1 LAQDSVRVRSTLDE
15 LCSDRLAGRGY
26 VAGGDR
32 KAARF
37 LRKAFQTA
45 GLSTL
50 PGNTWFQAF
59 YFSVNSFPGPVS
71 LKIDGKSLVP
81 GRDFLVSPQSPS
93 IKGTY
98 TLRNG
103 LEKTES
109 CNASNTPKPWML
121 FDTTGTGI
129 SFSRKQADSLRNCMH
144 AAGNLWTTGT
154 KLTWSVSQKQDRIPE
169 IVVVD
174 SVFPHNPSRM
184 EVRIRSQFKKQH
196 KARNV
201 IGYLPGTGN
210 CDSALFI
217 TAHYDHLGR
226 MGREAVFRGANDNA
240 SGVSMLLELAHWF
253 SEPENR
259 PRHDLVFVAF
269 AGEEAGLIG
278 SKHFVESDWYPLKRI
293 RFLLNLDLLGG
304 GEEGLMV
311 VNATIHPT
319 EFQLLKELNDSLN
332 LLPDLRQRGPA
343 ANSDHHW
350 FAQSGVP
357 AFFTY
362 TLGSSKAYHD
372 IYDNPNQLSLKAFNN
387 CHRLFRLFLTGL

>member
-1 LAQDSVRVRSTLDE
+1 V
-15 LCSDRLAGRGY
+15 
-26 VAGGDR
+26 
-32 KAARF
+32 
-37 LRKAFQTA
+37 
-45 GLSTL
+45 
-50 PGNTWFQAF
+50 
-59 YFSVNSFPGPVS
+59 
-71 LKIDGKSLVP
+71 
-81 GRDFLVSPQSPS
+81 
-93 IKGTY
+93 
-98 TLRNG
+98 
-103 LEKTES
+103 
-109 CNASNTPKPWML
+109 
-121 FDTTGTGI
+121 
-129 SFSRKQADSLRNCMH
+129 DSLRNTSP
-144 AAGNLWTTGT
+144 AAGILWTTGT

-174 SVFPHNPSRM
+174 SVLPDKPSQI
-184 EVRIRSQFKKQH
+184 EVQIGSRFKKHH

-259 PRHDLVFVAF
+259 PRYDLVFVAF

-278 SKHFVESDWYPLKRI
+278 SKHFVESDWYPLQRI

-311 VNATIHPT
+311 VNATQHPT
-319 EFQLLKELNDSLN
+319 EFQKFKQINDSLY

-362 TLGSSKAYHD
+362 TMGGSKAYHD

-387 CHRLFRLFLTGL
+387 CHRLFRHFLTGL